1 MRDPG
6 LRSERRAELQVGILV
21 LLALVALVAGI
32 AWISGADLGGDRYR
46 LHAVTPEAEQVS
58 EGSRVFVRGVDV
70 GGVDEVRLEGDR
82 VVVTMDVSS
91 SVSLPVDSRARIRA
105 SGFLGSQMIQ
115 LLPGSAT
122 ARLGPGDTLQAV
134 TSPDLQTV
142 ATDLG
147 DRAESVLSRTSR
159 LLSDTTLE
167 AVQTGTRDLSTT
179 MREVRGLVQEER
191 AHLQEMIAS
200 LQRTSAALDGAT
212 SGPELERTVSRLDSL
227 TARLHASSDELA
239 ASSRS
244 LASILDKIDTGEGS
258 LGRLVNDTSLYVGVT
273 AAMENLQAA
282 SEEIGLLTRD
292 LRERPE
298 HYLGNLD
305 FSVF

>member
-1 MRDPG
+1 M
-6 LRSERRAELQVGILV
+6 LV
-21 LLALVALVAGI
+21 LLALVALVGGI
-32 AWISGADLGGDRYR
+32 AWISGADFGGDRYR

-70 GGVDEVRLEGDR
+70 GAVDDVQLEGDR
-82 VVVTMDVSS
+82 VVVTMEVSS

-105 SGFLGSQMIQ
+105 AGFLGSQMVQ
-115 LLPGSAT
+115 LLPGSAS
-122 ARLGPGDTLQAV
+122 ARLGPGDTLRAV

-147 DRAESVLSRTSR
+147 DRAEAVLSRTSR
-159 LLSDTTLE
+159 LLSDTTLD
-167 AVQTGTRDLSTT
+167 AVRTGARDLSST
-179 MREVRGLVQEER
+179 MREVRGLVEEER

-212 SGPELERTVSRLDSL
+212 SGPELERTLSRLDSL
-227 TARLHASSDELA
+227 TARLNASSEDLE

-244 LASILDKIDTGEGS
+244 LASILDKIDAGEGS

-273 AAMENLQAA
+273 AAMENLQVA